1 MFRNGSPRFFLFVSK
16 DVPNGLQKYIFI
28 LQHLF
33 LTDFICRFVYSH

>member
-16 DVPNGLQKYIFI
+16 AVPNGLQKYIFI

-33 LTDFICRFVYSH
+33 LIDFICRFEYSH